1 MEEITVNGKSSGL
14 LWIKEETPTRT
25 LVCFRK
31 EDMKRFEETEDCF
44 ILDFDPYDS
53 FDFSVLSL
61 DDKNN
66 HQGDASKDVYI
77 VGENSKVV
85 ACRDYPHPRH
95 LCIKFPFT
103 ATPHDSYCELCYCR
117 VCGIRAPCK
126 HWTRSTSP
134 HCDEVYH
141 RDIFADLFEVL

>member
-1 MEEITVNGKSSGL
+1 MEEITVNGKSSVL

-31 EDMKRFEETEDCF
+31 EDMKHFEEAEDCF

-77 VGENSKVV
+77 VGENGKVNNIHKNL
-85 ACRDYPHPRH
+85 PHILR
-95 LCIKFPFT
+95 LYFSI
-103 ATPHDSYCELCYCR
+103 LQ
-117 VCGIRAPCK
+117 
-126 HWTRSTSP
+126 
-134 HCDEVYH
+134 
-141 RDIFADLFEVL
+141 FA